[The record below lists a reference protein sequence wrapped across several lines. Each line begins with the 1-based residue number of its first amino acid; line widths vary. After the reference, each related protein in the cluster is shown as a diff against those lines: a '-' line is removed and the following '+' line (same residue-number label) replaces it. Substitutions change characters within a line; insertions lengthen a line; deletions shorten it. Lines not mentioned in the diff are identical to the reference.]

1 MMHATIISQ
10 LFCLWQS
17 ILLGLFI
24 SISYEVIRIIRRII
38 KHKMIFIHL
47 EDLSF
52 WIIWSIYILMKQIND
67 NSRLRL
73 FHFCGTIL
81 GALFVICIYEI
92 VVIPIVNKICL
103 TIQKKLQNR
112 IMRLKK

>member
-47 EDLSF
+47 ELLLKMLIEPNILWLEKAMQCLLVFNNSEVRNQRN
-52 WIIWSIYILMKQIND
+52 IIASSKEH
-67 NSRLRL
+67 R
-73 FHFCGTIL
+73 
-81 GALFVICIYEI
+81 
-92 VVIPIVNKICL
+92 
-103 TIQKKLQNR
+103 
-112 IMRLKK
+112 